1 MASPEDADRLVTEA
15 TALATQ
21 GRMVEAAGKFLAAF
35 KADPR
40 PELLCNVAIAYH
52 KAGTELP
59 RTELFFSKCLAR
71 ASGLDPK
78 FVDSIRATLVSV
90 EQQLRAGR
98 FTPIDI
104 VVEPINAT
112 VSIEEFLPE
121 ESFIGSRLIW
131 LPFGDHVVV
140 VSAEGHAQQRVTV
153 ETRSNIQR
161 SVRVELERTPVLDLP
176 PPPPPPRRPSPWLRP
191 ALVTAGAL
199 GAIGGAAY
207 LWARKRANDAGEITL
222 TGAREDYDA
231 LVRSAHRWQ
240 YVAWGSTVAA
250 VLAAGAA
257 SVLWFRVRRGSVAIV
272 PTGTTATASLTLAF

>member
-1 MASPEDADRLVTEA
+1 MRTPYLALLGCTGCLTIDPFAEDRAFATVDEMGGVTLVANNNGVDVVKVHFSNTLGGVNFPDQITVSSDEIGDVELLSTEGTDPLLGIAIGA
-15 TALATQ
+15 TA
-21 GRMVEAAGKFLAAF
+21 
-35 KADPR
+35 
-40 PELLCNVAIAYH
+40 
-52 KAGTELP
+52 
-59 RTELFFSKCLAR
+59 
-71 ASGLDPK
+71 
-78 FVDSIRATLVSV
+78 
-90 EQQLRAGR
+90 
-98 FTPIDI
+98 
-104 VVEPINAT
+104 INARLTGNT